1 MHHVRTDATNDPASS
16 GGQMGTPSAAPKA
29 KEKQV
34 RWYGSKFAAL
44 SSDEE
49 ELEASI
55 RRVGVSVS
63 KSVTTNTKPAWEKE
77 YNRYVDLDLE
87 GENIDE
93 KTSTIQWWGVRD
105 IYFVASTAMT
115 YHSIDECSSFSDL
128 GITCTRLFGN
138 HGDLCLF

>member
-1 MHHVRTDATNDPASS
+1 MPNCAQFKERWEQMHRVRADATNDPASS
-16 GGQMGTPSAAPKA
+16 GGQVGTPASAAPKA
-29 KEKQV
+29 KEKQA
-34 RWYGSKFAAL
+34 RRYGSKFAAL

-49 ELEASI
+49 PETSI

-105 IYFVASTAMT
+105 LNFVASTAMT
-115 YHSIDECSSFSDL
+115 
-128 GITCTRLFGN
+128 
-138 HGDLCLF
+138 